1 MNKLVK
7 FNYYIESNE
16 VPTFPC
22 DTVQNLRQAV
32 LAPVVYKPNIQQAL
46 KRINFKFHRTC
57 SFSNLVR
64 ECNVAEGQTL
74 LIFWGPRNS
83 DSRITISMSA
93 SSCSSLHMSNNGNTQ
108 RERDLRSTAQQT
120 EISCRY
126 SPGIGS
132 PVNITDSEEQR
143 QLRACIADSLT
154 FSSPASSLL
163 QPNRRSVSILGSVCA
178 LLLNKQGSGP
188 KELSES
194 GSRSDNI
201 CRICFGGAS
210 GERLVKPCSCRGTIA
225 AVHRSCLERWLLQA
239 ATSYCELC
247 RHHYV
252 VTRSH
257 KWSWARSVME
267 WARSGRGAALAAD
280 AWRGAAL
287 GAASVLG
294 TARALHAC
302 DAALQ
307 AGARRGGA
315 AALAANLFSS
325 LLIGIIGAL
334 NGLLT
339 TWMLLKI
346 QEHQM
351 SWRAWRD
358 STLHVHVALEDATS
372 EDTASQE
379 TVVADGGRLRS
390 DRGQRLGEERDL
402 TADMATNITDPF
414 MVALP
419 FTLPDP

>member
-1 MNKLVK
+1 MLV
-7 FNYYIESNE
+7 S
-16 VPTFPC
+16 
-22 DTVQNLRQAV
+22 R
-32 LAPVVYKPNIQQAL
+32 
-46 KRINFKFHRTC
+46 
-57 SFSNLVR
+57 
-64 ECNVAEGQTL
+64 GQIKVII
-74 LIFWGPRNS
+74 LIS
-83 DSRITISMSA
+83 
-93 SSCSSLHMSNNGNTQ
+93 
-108 RERDLRSTAQQT
+108 
-120 EISCRY
+120 
-126 SPGIGS
+126 
-132 PVNITDSEEQR
+132 VNITDSEEQR

-201 CRICFGGAS
+201 CRICFGGES

-315 AALAANLFSS
+315 SALAANLFSS

-358 STLHVHVALEDATS
+358 STLHVHVALEDASTD
-372 EDTASQE
+372 DTASQE
-379 TVVADGGRLRS
+379 TVVAEGGRQRT